1 MDVIVDEIIL
11 RDTEPVDMITSWTV
25 LCDVYKQLAFI
36 DTLTD
41 EERIAEFKKVVKE
54 INRFLTRARSGML
67 SARNDTDVID
77 WLVEE
82 MKPKP
87 QACYDNR
94 YQIAFYKLKQE
105 WIAQQLRKYTW
116 LIEQNEVEEET
127 DE

>member
-1 MDVIVDEIIL
+1 MEVLIDEIIL

-36 DTLTD
+36 DQLTD

-67 SARNDTDVID
+67 SARTDTDVVD
-77 WLVEE
+77 WLIEE
-82 MKPKP
+82 TKPKP
-87 QACYDNR
+87 QANYDHR

-105 WIAQQLRKYTW
+105 WLTQQLRKYVW
-116 LIEQNEVEEET
+116 LIEQNEAEEET